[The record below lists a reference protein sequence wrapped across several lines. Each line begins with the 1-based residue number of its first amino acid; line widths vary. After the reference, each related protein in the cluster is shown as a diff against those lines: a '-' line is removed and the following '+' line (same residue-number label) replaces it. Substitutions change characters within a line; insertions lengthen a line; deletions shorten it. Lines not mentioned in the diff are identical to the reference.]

1 MPKATGGSSNPD
13 ISSSKILTFK
23 HKDGRL
29 KLLPPSASSTIIQQI
44 KFPESAGTADQ
55 SLKIKT
61 DGISTDPDESNRKIV
76 LTEWGGGGG
85 GGGNANTITLA
96 NETGN
101 DERFIV
107 FSNTSA
113 PSSGT
118 SSVSLKTNSTL
129 KFNSS
134 TNVLSTTTFNGN
146 LTGTAT
152 TATNLSSTLT
162 IAQGGT
168 NATSASTARTAL
180 GVDAAGTDNST
191 NVMLSSVAGNYLT
204 LDEDNQ
210 ILTAGVVP
218 ISLGGT
224 GATSASTARTAL
236 GVDAAGTDNSTNVM
250 LSSVAGNYLT
260 LDEDNQILTA
270 GVVPISLGGTSSNNV
285 TDARTALGVDAAGT
299 DNSTNV
305 MLSSVAG
312 NYLTLDEDNQI
323 LTADVVPISLGGTG
337 STSASAARSALGVDA
352 AGTDNSTNVMLSS
365 VAGNYLTL
373 DEDNQILTADVVPR
387 SLGGTDATS
396 ASAARTALDAQI
408 LLTDGE
414 FTSGHKTK
422 LNNIETSADTTS
434 FTDVVNVGGLMT
446 FNNTKPIT
454 GDIVIGEDDNDLMVV
469 NSNIISNGYIKK
481 PTRFKPKT
489 TIVGTPFTL
498 NFGTA
503 LDTITHLDGTSSAI
517 DTRVYLDDIKDIN
530 KVLVMGKIH
539 IGYSVWNIFASV
551 LLIKRLYDSSGNVI
565 TSEGDSGN
573 IEVGSG
579 SDNISNTTDS
589 FFDASIA
596 ITPGDPGFFIVV
608 LNNLGGHF
616 LDTNPTEGISGVS
629 KISYHYAIKP
639 LHNENNAIKVGQP
652 WNIDDENR
660 CSAATMLTLFPF
672 CS

>member
-224 GATSASTARTAL
+224 NATSASTARTVL
-236 GVDAAGTDNSTNVM
+236 DVDAAGTNNSTNM
-250 LSSVAGNYLT
+250 
-260 LDEDNQILTA
+260 
-270 GVVPISLGGTSSNNV
+270 
-285 TDARTALGVDAAGT
+285 
-299 DNSTNV
+299 
-305 MLSSVAG
+305 
-312 NYLTLDEDNQI
+312 
-323 LTADVVPISLGGTG
+323 
-337 STSASAARSALGVDA
+337 
-352 AGTDNSTNVMLSS
+352 MLSS